1 MVLFLTKKTHTATI
15 IGLQLQMP
23 TEQQMLAVL
32 QDFSTDVTNASN
44 G

>member
-1 MVLFLTKKTHTATI
+1 
-15 IGLQLQMP
+15 MP

-32 QDFSTDVTNASN
+32 QDFNTDVTNASN